1 MSVQAAYERPLVSN
15 TVGVRTVSC
24 CVVMNGAKNQV
35 SSWLIANA
43 RIVSREPR
51 RASLAAVQRTRPMP
65 WVQAKRYVLVSSSL
79 ATTGGPAN
87 IATSTGA
94 ACTAMCRYCP

>member
-1 MSVQAAYERPLVSN
+1 
-15 TVGVRTVSC
+15 
-24 CVVMNGAKNQV
+24 
-35 SSWLIANA
+35 
-43 RIVSREPR
+43 
-51 RASLAAVQRTRPMP
+51 MP

-94 ACTAMCRYCP
+94 ACTATCTYCPSCQSVLLKKLLSPRQAGEAAGRQAVRSA